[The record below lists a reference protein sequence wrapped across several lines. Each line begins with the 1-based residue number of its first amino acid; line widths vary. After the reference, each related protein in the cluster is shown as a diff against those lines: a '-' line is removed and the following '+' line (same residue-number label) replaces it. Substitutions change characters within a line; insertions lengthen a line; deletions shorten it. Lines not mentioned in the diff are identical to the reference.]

1 VNAKV
6 DKTRLGTIR
15 KKAERFLFQSW
26 PNQCTAKLVWGKFG
40 TRGQKV
46 PLFFSFK
53 TYMRLSR
60 GTTIHDMIGRE
71 VNELNQILTAYDF
84 AQKNAQAC
92 VLATVTYVDGSS
104 YRRPGARMLM
114 TENGDLVGC
123 VSGGCLERDL
133 VRKANWVLQK
143 KETMLVPYDT
153 REDTDIET
161 RPVGAGLGCNGW
173 IEILL
178 EPIFPDQPHLVLEKL
193 KEWNRLGREGVI
205 RLYPHQK
212 NPHPEF
218 FSLDTP
224 TPSGDSHVYF
234 EKFTPPISLTLIGAG
249 YDAVALAGL
258 AVKMG
263 HDVRVVDFRSSLP
276 IPRRA
281 FAGVSEYIQCEPKEF
296 RDKVKLNDRSVVVVM
311 THQAEDDLA
320 ALPQILNQQP
330 AYVGLLGP
338 QVRGKRLLDEL
349 QQNGIYFSK
358 ETVQNI
364 YFPVGLDIGAETP
377 AEIALSVLAEIS
389 AVMNDRKGGLLRER
403 SGPIHFRGISPS

>member
-1 VNAKV
+1 M
-6 DKTRLGTIR
+6 D
-15 KKAERFLFQSW
+15 
-26 PNQCTAKLVWGKFG
+26 WGKFG
-40 TRGQKV
+40 TRGQKITV
-46 PLFFSFK
+46 FFSLK
-53 TYMRLSR
+53 THTRLSR
-60 GTTIHDMIGRE
+60 GPMIHDMIGRE

-84 AQKNAQAC
+84 AQKNGEAC

-104 YRRPGARMLM
+104 YRMPGARMLM
-114 TENGDLVGC
+114 TEKGDLVGC

-143 KETMLVPYDT
+143 KETMLIPYDT
-153 REDTDIET
+153 REDTEVET
-161 RPVGAGLGCNGW
+161 RPMGAGLGCNGW

-178 EPIFPDQPHLVLEKL
+178 EPIFPNQPHLVLEKL

-218 FSLDTP
+218 FGTDAMLASAD
-224 TPSGDSHVYF
+224 SVRDSHVYF
-234 EKFTPPISLTLIGAG
+234 EKFTPTISLTLIGAG

-263 HDVRVVDFRSSLP
+263 HEVRIVDFRSSLP

-281 FAGVSEYIQCEPKEF
+281 FAGVSEYILCEPHEVGEKL
-296 RDKVKLNDRSVVVVM
+296 KLNERSVVVVM
-311 THQAEDDLA
+311 THHADDDLA
-320 ALPQILNQQP
+320 ALTEILSQKP

-338 QVRGKRLLDEL
+338 KIRGKRLLDTL
-349 QQNGIYFSK
+349 KQNGISLSR
-358 ETVQNI
+358 ETLKNI

-403 SGPIHFRGISPS
+403 AGPIHRRGLASQ

>member
-1 VNAKV
+1 
-6 DKTRLGTIR
+6 
-15 KKAERFLFQSW
+15 
-26 PNQCTAKLVWGKFG
+26 
-40 TRGQKV
+40 
-46 PLFFSFK
+46 
-53 TYMRLSR
+53 
-60 GTTIHDMIGRE
+60 MIGE
-71 VNELNQILTAYDF
+71 VNELNQILTAYDL
-84 AQKNAQAC
+84 AQKNGQSC

-114 TENGDLVGC
+114 TEDGNLIGC

-153 REDTDIET
+153 REDTEVED
-161 RPVGAGLGCNGW
+161 RSVGAGLGCNGW

-178 EPIFPDQPHLVLEKL
+178 EPIFADMPHPVLEKFL
-193 KEWNRLGREGVI
+193 EWTRLGRDGVV

-218 FSLDTP
+218 FEQEVFGTEAMPEYTKSIH
-224 TPSGDSHVYF
+224 DSHVYF
-234 EKFTPPISLTLIGAG
+234 EKFMPAISLTLIGAG

-263 HDVRVVDFRSSLP
+263 HEVRVVDFRSSFP

-281 FAGVSEYIQCEPKEF
+281 FEGVSEYIQCEPGETAEKIKFNE
-296 RDKVKLNDRSVVVVM
+296 RSAVVVM
-311 THQAEDDLA
+311 THHADDDLA
-320 ALPQILNQQP
+320 ALPTVLRAKP

-338 QVRGKRLLDEL
+338 KVRGQRLLDEML
-349 QQNGIYFSK
+349 QNGISFSAI
-358 ETVQNI
+358 ELQNI

-377 AEIALSVLAEIS
+377 GEIALSILAEIS
-389 AVMNDRKGGLLRER
+389 AILNDRKGGLLRER
-403 SGPIHFRGISPS
+403 LGPIHFRGLPS